1 MSDTADDHHSDP
13 NDDSVIRPAGDV
25 TPAEWKQLYE
35 AAREVQDAAYAP
47 YSEFKV
53 GAALLAADREVY
65 AGCNVENASGGA
77 TVCAERSAISNAVSH
92 GQREFLGLC
101 VVTNL
106 DRPAAPCGICRQ
118 VLVEF
123 TRDLPILMANREEAL
138 EYTSL
143 DVILPRQF
151 TPDDLLGPDPT

>member
-1 MSDTADDHHSDP
+1 MTTSATDDNVDVIREFGGITAD
-13 NDDSVIRPAGDV
+13 
-25 TPAEWKQLYE
+25 EWQSMHD
-35 AAREVQDAAYAP
+35 AACRVQSNAYAP

-53 GAALLAADREVY
+53 GAAILAGNRQVY

-77 TVCAERSAISNAVSH
+77 TVCAERSAVSNAVSD
-92 GQREFLGLC
+92 GQRELLGLC

-123 TRDLPILMANREEAL
+123 TRDLPILMANCEEAL

-143 DVILPRQF
+143 DDILPRQF
-151 TPDDLLGPDPT
+151 TPDDLLGPDAHS